1 MEAQMLRLGSR
12 TLLLLLFLCYQPT
25 IRADVG
31 AIVGTPAPELTL
43 RELLQAPQGTRATW
57 HELKGQAVVLEFWAT
72 WCGGCVDNIPH
83 LNELAEQFK
92 SKSIQFISITDE
104 TDIDAV
110 KRFLEHH
117 PMSGWIAFDA
127 EESTF
132 KRYGIEGR
140 PRTLLINQN
149 GVVQAITNPLSVTP
163 QVLDDLLADKPLNFP
178 ESRMGPLLGLEPG
191 APMPLLQIL
200 IRPAAPVAVS
210 GTSPGGVMDKNG
222 RFDVYGETL
231 REILSEVY
239 QIPANRIDA
248 PEWCG
253 STRYDV
259 SVVTPQHEEAL
270 RMPLLKESLDA
281 TFQMKLHE
289 EMKQTPVYILKKLDG
304 QQPKMRIATKESRSG
319 YWNPRKGEVERMG
332 SSIGIIAKLAQ
343 LVLGKETLDE
353 TGLSDHYDF
362 QLKWDSTQPSSLVEA
377 VRNQLG
383 LELTTEERKLV
394 HLVVDSAKE
403 PKTW

>member
-1 MEAQMLRLGSR
+1 
-12 TLLLLLFLCYQPT
+12 
-25 IRADVG
+25 
-31 AIVGTPAPELTL
+31 
-43 RELLQAPQGTRATW
+43 
-57 HELKGQAVVLEFWAT
+57 
-72 WCGGCVDNIPH
+72 VDSIPH

-92 SKSIQFISITDE
+92 SKPIQFISITDE
-104 TDIDAV
+104 TDIVAV

-117 PMSGWIAFDA
+117 PMDGWVAFDA

-140 PRTLLINQN
+140 PRTLLVNQS

-163 QVLDDLLADKPLNFP
+163 QVLEDLLAGKPLDFP
-178 ESRMGPLLGLEPG
+178 ELTMGPLLGLEPG
-191 APMPLLQIL
+191 APVPLLQIL

-222 RFDVYGETL
+222 RLDVYGETL
-231 REILSEVY
+231 RGILSDVY
-239 QIPANRIDA
+239 QIPENRIDA
-248 PEWCG
+248 PEWCA

-270 RMPLLKESLDA
+270 RKPLLKESLDA
-281 TFQMKLHE
+281 AFQVKLHE
-289 EMKQTPVYILKKLDG
+289 EMKETSVYILKKLDG
-304 QQPKMRIATKESRSG
+304 KQPKVRIATNENKSG
-319 YWNPRKGEVERMG
+319 YWNPRKGEVERIG
-332 SSIGIIAKLAQ
+332 SSIGIITNLAH

-353 TGLSDHYDF
+353 TGLADHYDF
-362 QLKWDSTQPSSLVEA
+362 QLKWDASQPNSFVEA
-377 VRNQLG
+377 VHDQLG
-383 LELTTEERKLV
+383 LELTIEQRKLV